1 MRWELVDWRMD
12 VCEQFFSVRLF
23 VLSLDKERSL
33 DIANYKEKFQFQ
45 HLISIAC
52 VVALTIFL
60 WHAVESS
67 STMLWWKL
75 KWKLRR
81 WLALLWHSSQ
91 THSSVLCSVLNH
103 FTIEYSWS
111 GMSEISLKFFLGT
124 WDCGDFNAADSREPR
139 LVIIGLVAVYK
150 FQSDKLSFLFLS
162 QKDDEPVFQF
172 F

>member
-12 VCEQFFSVRLF
+12 VCEQFFSDRLF

-111 GMSEISLKFFLGT
+111 GMSEISLKFFWALEIVVI
-124 WDCGDFNAADSREPR
+124 WMQQIAESLDLLLLVWSLFINFNQ
-139 LVIIGLVAVYK
+139 I
-150 FQSDKLSFLFLS
+150 SFRSCFCLKRTTN
-162 QKDDEPVFQF
+162 QFQF